1 MRQIQM
7 YLYPHLPISTHS
19 VSLAVGGRLEN
30 VLSQAVREFGH
41 ICFYYYMHMLTFT
54 KPTESGSGRWG
65 GVISACANNFFYP

>member
-1 MRQIQM
+1 
-7 YLYPHLPISTHS
+7 
-19 VSLAVGGRLEN
+19 VGGRLEN